1 VTPLSRSELK
11 EYRPPDVWTAF
22 LLHQVEAVC
31 AGKCCNQAI
40 SLKSRQGRQ
49 MSVIEIY
56 RQPKRLRL
64 TSWQCA
70 DNPSAPQNIK
80 ASNSGVK
87 YMIPSSEKLLKFAP
101 VAVFLASDQSA

>member
-1 VTPLSRSELK
+1 MNRKKLPLRENASSRTEFFN
-11 EYRPPDVWTAF
+11 T
-22 LLHQVEAVC
+22 
-31 AGKCCNQAI
+31 N
-40 SLKSRQGRQ
+40 
-49 MSVIEIY
+49 EIY